1 MKTMRKAK
9 AMETIVYR
17 REGIKK
23 KKKTKSSNKKMSTSE
38 SFSEVENN
46 SQVLKRKKKYCT
58 NFRQSL
64 NPRS

>member
-1 MKTMRKAK
+1 MKKMRKAK

-38 SFSEVENN
+38 SFSEEEKIV
-46 SQVLKRKKKYCT
+46 KC
-58 NFRQSL
+58 
-64 NPRS
+64 

>member
-1 MKTMRKAK
+1 MKKMRKAK

-23 KKKTKSSNKKMSTSE
+23 KKKTKSSNKKMSKSE

-58 NFRQSL
+58 NFRQSQ
-64 NPRS
+64 

>member
-9 AMETIVYR
+9 AVYR

-38 SFSEVENN
+38 SFSEVEKI
-46 SQVLKRKKKYCT
+46 VKC
-58 NFRQSL
+58 
-64 NPRS
+64 